1 MQRVEC
7 NAESRAWEVPTARPL
22 PEIHK
27 AAAVGASIILACKMP
42 HYLNFVQS
50 VDCQKL
56 VLDSQLSPR
65 SSTQSKTLCYH
76 RRVVLAGK
84 NG

>member
-1 MQRVEC
+1 V
-7 NAESRAWEVPTARPL
+7 

-50 VDCQKL
+50 VDCHEL

-65 SSTQSKTLCYH
+65 SSTKSKPPCYH
-76 RRVVLAGK
+76 RRFVLEGK
-84 NG
+84 NGLLSELGECIIRIFGALA